1 MSDNSEKDFIF
12 NAIKRRMK
20 TWIVAGSIKQEE
32 LVIIASKQEKAMAE
46 VTFWDFLSYSYGID
60 DSIPIQAL
68 LYLLAFESSVVSP
81 TNQYVI
87 KLISLLSD
95 IEGGKETELTD
106 LQKLLKNQK
115 IDASSLIRG

>member
-1 MSDNSEKDFIF
+1 
-12 NAIKRRMK
+12 MK